1 MQLRNKLSY
10 QLNLVQVNG
19 IHFNQINSELK
30 QAMLDKNVFVRDTL
44 RLVTSEI
51 KRFEVDTRQEPSDD
65 DVINI
70 LKRMAKQRKD
80 SIHQYK
86 EGGRPDLE
94 EVEQNELNLLA
105 KYLPQA
111 LNGDELKAAL
121 EEIVSK
127 NNFNGMQDMGNVMK
141 ELRSKHPNA
150 EMSEASSIVKALLS

>member
-1 MQLRNKLSY
+1 LSSLRD
-10 QLNLVQVNG
+10 
-19 IHFNQINSELK
+19 QINSELK

-65 DVINI
+65 EIISI

-80 SIHQYK
+80 SINQFK

-94 EVEQNELNLLA
+94 EIEQNELNLLD

-111 LNGDELKAAL
+111 LNGEALKTVL
-121 EEIVSK
+121 EEIISK
-127 NNFNGMQDMGNVMK
+127 NNFSGMHDMGNAMK

-150 EMSEASSIVKALLS
+150 EMSEASSIVKTLLS

>member
-1 MQLRNKLSY
+1 MSYLRD
-10 QLNLVQVNG
+10 
-19 IHFNQINSELK
+19 QINSELK

-65 DVINI
+65 EIISI

-80 SIHQYK
+80 SINQFK

-94 EVEQNELNLLA
+94 EIEQNELNLLD

-111 LNGDELKAAL
+111 LNGEALRTVL
-121 EEIVSK
+121 EEIISK
-127 NNFNGMQDMGNVMK
+127 NNFSGMQDMGNAMK

-150 EMSEASSIVKALLS
+150 EMSEASSIVKTLLS

>member
-1 MQLRNKLSY
+1 
-10 QLNLVQVNG
+10 
-19 IHFNQINSELK
+19 
-30 QAMLDKNVFVRDTL
+30 MLDKNVFVRDTL

-121 EEIVSK
+121 EEIVPK

>member
-1 MQLRNKLSY
+1 
-10 QLNLVQVNG
+10 
-19 IHFNQINSELK
+19 
-30 QAMLDKNVFVRDTL
+30 MLDKNVFVRDTL

-141 ELRSKHPNA
+141 ELRSRHPNA
-150 EMSEASSIVKALLS
+150 EMSEASSLVKELLS

>member
-1 MQLRNKLSY
+1 
-10 QLNLVQVNG
+10 
-19 IHFNQINSELK
+19 
-30 QAMLDKNVFVRDTL
+30 MLDKNVFVRDTL

-70 LKRMAKQRKD
+70 LKKMAKQRKD

>member
-1 MQLRNKLSY
+1 MSSLRD
-10 QLNLVQVNG
+10 
-19 IHFNQINSELK
+19 QINSELK

>member
-1 MQLRNKLSY
+1 
-10 QLNLVQVNG
+10 
-19 IHFNQINSELK
+19 
-30 QAMLDKNVFVRDTL
+30 MLDKNVFVRDTL

-65 DVINI
+65 EIISI

-80 SIHQYK
+80 SINQFK

-94 EVEQNELNLLA
+94 EIEQNELNLLD

-111 LNGDELKAAL
+111 LNGEALKTVL
-121 EEIVSK
+121 EEIILN
-127 NNFNGMQDMGNVMK
+127 NNFSGMQDMGNAMK

-150 EMSEASSIVKALLS
+150 EMSEASSIVKTLLS